1 MEQYHNFLVYFKLEG
16 SDVCFR
22 QFLDYKGV
30 IFAADSLSS
39 ANFYAR
45 SHKPFEWL
53 KDIKHCSIFA
63 TYDLGPVDVVY
74 DLRDYEMRK
83 YAVAFIKKDFITD
96 VSGKVIVIMASTRE
110 NAIRLAYKQGS
121 KDFSLLRDISS
132 YEILVNDLGPVEV
145 AIN

>member
-1 MEQYHNFLVYFKLEG
+1 M
-16 SDVCFR
+16 
-22 QFLDYKGV
+22 
-30 IFAADSLSS
+30 
-39 ANFYAR
+39 
-45 SHKPFEWL
+45 
-53 KDIKHCSIFA
+53 
-63 TYDLGPVDVVY
+63 Y

>member
-1 MEQYHNFLVYFKLEG
+1 ML
-16 SDVCFR
+16 
-22 QFLDYKGV
+22 
-30 IFAADSLSS
+30 
-39 ANFYAR
+39 
-45 SHKPFEWL
+45 
-53 KDIKHCSIFA
+53 
-63 TYDLGPVDVVY
+63 
-74 DLRDYEMRK
+74 
-83 YAVAFIKKDFITD
+83 IKKDFITD

>member
-39 ANFYAR
+39 ANFYAH

-63 TYDLGPVDVVY
+63 TYDLGPVDVVLSLWLLPVRTQS
-74 DLRDYEMRK
+74 DSPISRAARILVCSE
-83 YAVAFIKKDFITD
+83 I
-96 VSGKVIVIMASTRE
+96 
-110 NAIRLAYKQGS
+110 
-121 KDFSLLRDISS
+121 SLLMKFS
-132 YEILVNDLGPVEV
+132 
-145 AIN
+145 